1 MKSSSLIGSAFCFEK
16 KFEYAYRMNPL
27 LSTGKNALQEAA
39 SIPAPVPLGNGP
51 ASLATWR
58 RGLATDL
65 GLCPRRTITGRAG
78 RAAWLRYVGLAF
90 FTLLVV
96 CFSSSRVTADLS
108 DDFHPVWEFL
118 LWGGTGASTEGRE
131 PSSRSEPADLVGP
144 LSPVFVD
151 RHDCRLVSQS
161 PFRTSAD
168 FYRAPFRT
176 LFLRNIPPL
185 YVTPQLPGEGIWQS
199 PGLPTSP
206 DGQPLMYRTSYRPSV
221 EHPNAIV
228 HMLLLDMTR
237 LSINLYVGSAEP
249 GGSRNTSMVEP
260 EKKPLLAAITN
271 ALWKQKHSVEGGT
284 VHQGRVIKEL
294 SPGVAT
300 FVVYQDG
307 SLDLL
312 EWHEGIPPSLVK
324 DAKQLK
330 HLIVK
335 DSKVVD
341 TVIRSG
347 QATDSEIGLGFL
359 LSEDQPEAYPSP
371 WYYGMPNARPGIN
384 FGADWFIATR
394 SAFGIRSDGNLVF
407 AVGHHISTKDLAK
420 ALVLAGCERAIHGD
434 ANPHNVLGNIYYPAS
449 DGSILRKE
457 KLSPDQRNGTLDRYV
472 DTSYTSDFF
481 AFFLRT
487 AERGG
492 R

>member
-1 MKSSSLIGSAFCFEK
+1 MSQ
-16 KFEYAYRMNPL
+16 L
-27 LSTGKNALQEAA
+27 LSTGKNALQKAA
-39 SIPAPVPLGNGP
+39 SIPAPVRPGVAP
-51 ASLATWR
+51 AFLAAQR
-58 RGLATDL
+58 
-65 GLCPRRTITGRAG
+65 GRASVPDLHLQRTFSG
-78 RAAWLRYVGLAF
+78 RTARAAWLRAAGLAF
-90 FTLLVV
+90 FTFLAV
-96 CFSSSRVTADLS
+96 CSFSLQVAADDS
-108 DDFHPVWEFL
+108 DDFHPEWEFL
-118 LWGGTGASTEGRE
+118 LWGGKAPSAEGRG
-131 PSSRSEPADLVGP
+131 PAPRSEPADMVGP
-144 LSPVFVD
+144 LSPVFVE
-151 RHDCRLVSQS
+151 RHECLSVRRPPLSSTVDY
-161 PFRTSAD
+161 
-168 FYRAPFRT
+168 YRAPFHT

-199 PGLPTSP
+199 QGLPTLP

-221 EHPNAIV
+221 QYPNAIV
-228 HMLLLDMTR
+228 HMLLLDMTK
-237 LSINLYVGSAEP
+237 LSIELYIGSAEP

-260 EKKPLLAAITN
+260 DKKPLLAAITN
-271 ALWKQKHSVEGGT
+271 ALWKQKHSAEGGT
-284 VHQGRVIKEL
+284 VHQGSVIKEL

-312 EWHEGIPPSLVK
+312 EWHEGIPLSLVK

-335 DSKVVD
+335 DGKVVD

-371 WYYGMPNARPGIN
+371 WYYGMPNAAQPGVN
-384 FGADWFIATR
+384 YGADWFIATR
-394 SAFGIRSDGNLVF
+394 SAFGIRGDGNLVF

-434 ANPHNVLGNIYYPAS
+434 ANPHNVLGNIYYTAS

-472 DTSYTSDFF
+472 DSSYTSDFF
-481 AFFLRT
+481 AFFLKS
-487 AERGG
+487 AERGS